1 MNNHKKTSKGFKLL
15 LIIFLILALFFVKEE
30 NQQKVIDIF
39 NNFNSNE
46 KVLQYNRIYEVEED
60 ESLYYYNGSIAKW
73 NENSISFLD
82 KDGSNI
88 WTKEFNFMFP
98 NVISRDKNIYIMD
111 KYSGDI
117 YSLDN
122 KGNTVSRSQINAPI
136 FNLIE
141 DNNLVLVHIK
151 DEDLEKL
158 NIVDRD
164 GNIIVEKETK
174 NILTYSAS
182 ENGSKYLISSIHIS
196 NGELDSK
203 LDYYTINNDEI
214 YSVIIPNEII
224 LFTQIVGNKI
234 IALTDTSLNMIENNE
249 ITWSIDYP
257 LIKDIYINKDEILLL
272 YGDNIESINLK
283 GESINKITFGVEYNK
298 IVPMGKYITLYGDKN
313 ILILD
318 NEEELI
324 KLKTDKDIIDIK
336 GDNNI
341 MAIHYI
347 DGIEIY
353 DIVDKD

>member
-1 MNNHKKTSKGFKLL
+1 MDNHKKTSKGFKLL
-15 LIIFLILALFFVKEE
+15 LIIFLIIGLFFIKEE
-30 NQQKVIDIF
+30 NQQKVINIF
-39 NNFNSNE
+39 NNMSSKE
-46 KVLQYNRIYEVEED
+46 KTLRYNKIYQVEEE
-60 ESLYYYNGSIAKW
+60 ESLYYYKGSIAKW

-82 KDGSNI
+82 KDGNNI

-98 NVISRDKNIYIMD
+98 KVISCDKNIYIMD

-151 DEDLEKL
+151 DEGLEKL
-158 NIVDRD
+158 NILDKD
-164 GNIIVEKETK
+164 GKVITDKEAK

-182 ENGSKYLISSIHIS
+182 ENGSKYLISSIHIN
-196 NGELDSK
+196 NGELSSK
-203 LDYYTINNDEI
+203 LDYLTISNEEI
-214 YSVIIPNEII
+214 YSVVIPSEII

-234 IALTDTSLNMIENNE
+234 IALTDTSLNMIENSE
-249 ITWSIDYP
+249 IGWSTDYP
-257 LIKDIYINKDEILLL
+257 LIKDIYVNKEEVLLL
-272 YGDNIESINLK
+272 YGDNIETINLK
-283 GESINKITFGVEYNK
+283 GETINKITFGVEYNK
-298 IVPMGKYITLYGDKN
+298 IVPMGKYITLYGDNN
-313 ILILD
+313 ILVL
-318 NEEELI
+318 ESGEELI

-341 MAIHYI
+341 IAIHYI

-353 DIVDKD
+353 DIVGKD